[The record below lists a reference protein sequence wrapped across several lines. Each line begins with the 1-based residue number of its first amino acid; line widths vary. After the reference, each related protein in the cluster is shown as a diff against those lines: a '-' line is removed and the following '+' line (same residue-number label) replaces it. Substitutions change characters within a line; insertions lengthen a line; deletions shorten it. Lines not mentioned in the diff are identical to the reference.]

1 MSFSLLA
8 TSLGLLLGQSVIAG
22 YCSGGELMPAIL
34 SSLKSTL
41 SGNDSFMLPSDQLAI
56 LCSIS
61 KKEFSFYPLALLEL
75 WACNLHSL
83 CFLKLNIY
91 SHLSF
96 YWASL
101 VAQMVKN
108 LPAMQETWV
117 RSLGWVDPLEGMAT
131 HSSILAW
138 RIPMDRGAWWT
149 IVHRVTKNRTQLSD
163 GLCIISLPNWTPYP
177 CFL

>member
-83 CFLKLNIY
+83 CFLKLN
-91 SHLSF
+91 
-96 YWASL
+96 SL
-101 VAQMVKN
+101 QPSVF
-108 LPAMQETWV
+108 L
-117 RSLGWVDPLEGMAT
+117 LGFPG
-131 HSSILAW
+131 
-138 RIPMDRGAWWT
+138 G
-149 IVHRVTKNRTQLSD
+149 SD
-163 GLCIISLPNWTPYP
+163 GKESTCNAGDLGSIPGLGRSPGGGHGNPLQYSCLENPHG
-177 CFL
+177 

>member
-22 YCSGGELMPAIL
+22 YSSGGELMPAIL

-75 WACNLHSL
+75 WACNSHSL
-83 CFLKLNIY
+83 CFLELNSLQLSVFVLGFPGGSDGKESTCNAGDLGSIPGLGRSPGGGHGNPLQY
-91 SHLSF
+91 SCLENPHGQR
-96 YWASL
+96 SL
-101 VAQMVKN
+101 VGYSA
-108 LPAMQETWV
+108 
-117 RSLGWVDPLEGMAT
+117 
-131 HSSILAW
+131 
-138 RIPMDRGAWWT
+138 
-149 IVHRVTKNRTQLSD
+149 
-163 GLCIISLPNWTPYP
+163 
-177 CFL
+177 

>member
-75 WACNLHSL
+75 WACNSHSL
-83 CFLKLNIY
+83 CFLELNSLQLSVFVLGFPGGSDGKESTCNAGDLGSIPGLGRSPGGGHGNPLQY
-91 SHLSF
+91 SCLENPHGQR
-96 YWASL
+96 SL
-101 VAQMVKN
+101 VGYSA
-108 LPAMQETWV
+108 
-117 RSLGWVDPLEGMAT
+117 
-131 HSSILAW
+131 
-138 RIPMDRGAWWT
+138 
-149 IVHRVTKNRTQLSD
+149 
-163 GLCIISLPNWTPYP
+163 
-177 CFL
+177 

>member
-83 CFLKLNIY
+83 CFLKLN
-91 SHLSF
+91 
-96 YWASL
+96 SL
-101 VAQMVKN
+101 QPSVF
-108 LPAMQETWV
+108 L
-117 RSLGWVDPLEGMAT
+117 LGFPG
-131 HSSILAW
+131 
-138 RIPMDRGAWWT
+138 G
-149 IVHRVTKNRTQLSD
+149 SD
-163 GLCIISLPNWTPYP
+163 GKESTCNAGELGSIPGLGRSPGGGHGNPLQYSCLENPHG
-177 CFL
+177 